1 MLPTTSSFVMSLVPA
16 STSLSLGGCQGRGS
30 GEGGGGEEGEV
41 EDELDEV
48 EKVEEEEGT
57 W

>member
-41 EDELDEV
+41 EDKLDEV